1 MIPVCN
7 CLNQMEDLYVGKWK
21 IRHIDE
27 VLGEGI
33 EVDLEVD
40 PVDMAVLN

>member
-1 MIPVCN
+1 V
-7 CLNQMEDLYVGKWK
+7 EDLYVDEWE

-27 VLGEGI
+27 DLGGGI

-40 PVDMAVLN
+40 PVDMVVLD